1 MIRRSRRT
9 ETETAPPSWFTAAIE
24 QRPQH
29 FDVEVEGCRIHL
41 RAWGRTDLPPL
52 VLVHGGGAHSG
63 WWDHIAPF
71 FSRAHRVIAPDLSGH
86 GDSESRA
93 AYDLQTWAREVLAVP
108 AAAGASGQPTIVGHS
123 MGGWVTATAA
133 MDYGEQID
141 SIAVIDSPLRNSAPE
156 AARLRKRKHTGYRT
170 RDEIVAR
177 FTAVPSQEVILP
189 YIKHHIAAESVR
201 KTVDGWVWKFDRA
214 IFGGELFDDEMPTD
228 QEVLEDMMAQ
238 MPCRVGYL
246 RCEAGLVSPAMADQI
261 RSILQLQRSV
271 HRTCPGRSPSHARST
286 AAAGGYLAHPA
297 GVLVDHLTSIADS
310 LEEPRRCSAP
320 NARPSNLF
328 AAHRPQQVMP
338 LAPHGSARA
347 GRSASSTRPGQ
358 RRCAH
363 AA

>member
-1 MIRRSRRT
+1 LFRRSRRT
-9 ETETAPPSWFTAAIE
+9 ETEKAPSWFTAAIA
-24 QRPQH
+24 QQPQH

-41 RAWGRTDLPPL
+41 RAWGATDLPPL

-71 FSRAHRVIAPDLSGH
+71 FTRTHRVIAPDLSGH

-108 AAAGASGQPTIVGHS
+108 AAASASGQPTIVGHS

-133 MDYGEQID
+133 TDYGGQIE
-141 SIAVIDSPLRNSAPE
+141 SIAVIDSPLRNTAPE

-170 RDEIVAR
+170 REEIVAR

-189 YIKHHIAAESVR
+189 YIKHHVAAESVR

-214 IFGGELFDDEMPTD
+214 IFDGELFDDDTPADE
-228 QEVLEDMMAQ
+228 EVLEDMMAQ

-261 RSILQLQRSV
+261 RSILQLRGPFIELAQAGHHPMLDQPLPLV
-271 HRTCPGRSPSHARST
+271 ATLRT
-286 AAAGGYLAHPA
+286 L
-297 GVLVDHLTSIADS
+297 LEFWSI
-310 LEEPRRCSAP
+310 
-320 NARPSNLF
+320 
-328 AAHRPQQVMP
+328 
-338 LAPHGSARA
+338 
-347 GRSASSTRPGQ
+347 T
-358 RRCAH
+358 
-363 AA
+363 